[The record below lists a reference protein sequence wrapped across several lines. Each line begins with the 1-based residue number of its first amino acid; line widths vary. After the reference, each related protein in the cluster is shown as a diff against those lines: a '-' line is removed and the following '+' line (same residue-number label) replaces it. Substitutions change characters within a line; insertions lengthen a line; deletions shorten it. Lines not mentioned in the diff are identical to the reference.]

1 MPLRRESLP
10 RRRFLMATAAAAASS
25 SFACASVLPVTR
37 PDPAIYDACRARRS
51 LSILTWN
58 IFMMPEWV
66 NESPRNQPRA
76 AAIAAT
82 LLEQDFDIVCLQKV
96 FDSKARAILDR
107 ALAARYPHRYG
118 PANDGCLL
126 LNSGVWVLSRY
137 PLTDYQ
143 EIEFAKCSSWECF
156 SRKGALLLSGTCG
169 STPFRLIA
177 THLQGEDSSAFTL
190 KNQAIRAEQMLQ
202 IKSRLIAPH
211 LEARVPFIV
220 CGDFGTPRFEGGR
233 GRESQS
239 YRDMLSTLGVQNGP
253 EPRITLDE
261 IDNELAKSPS
271 ARQNE
276 VDYILIRQNG
286 FELRADRAR
295 CIFKRDGWDPLQH
308 HTDLSYH
315 YAVSAKLTFGAA

>member
-1 MPLRRESLP
+1 MRDLAEPLS
-10 RRRFLMATAAAAASS
+10 RRRFMAAAAAASS
-25 SFACASVLPVTR
+25 SVACTRIVPVTR
-37 PDPAIYDACRARRS
+37 PDPARYDACRAQRS

-58 IFMMPEWV
+58 VFLMPEWV

-82 LLEQDFDIVCLQKV
+82 LLEHDFDIVCLQKV
-96 FDSKARAILDR
+96 FDSSARAILDR
-107 ALAARYPHRYG
+107 ALSASFPYRYG

-177 THLQGEDSSAFTL
+177 THLQGEEGSTFTL
-190 KNQAIRAEQMLQ
+190 KNQAIRTAQILQ
-202 IKSRLIAPH
+202 IHDRLIAPH
-211 LEARVPFIV
+211 LEAKVPFIV
-220 CGDFGTPRFEGGR
+220 CGDFGTPRFAGAW
-233 GRESQS
+233 GRETTS
-239 YRDMLSTLGVQNGP
+239 YCDMLATLGVENGP

-261 IDNELAKSPS
+261 VDNELAKSDT
-271 ARQNE
+271 ARRNE

-286 FELRADRAR
+286 FDLRADRER
-295 CIFKRDGWDPLQH
+295 CIFKRDGWDPVQH

-315 YAVSAKLTFGAA
+315 YAVNAKLTFGA